1 LPDTIQIRNGN
12 QIVNKYDAGGRKLAS
27 LHYTLLYTLPAPLT
41 EGEVLQ
47 LYYDMDFVDETGTFH
62 VDNIEYDFNGCD
74 PGWYLLRNVYNT
86 EGYTNKFNVT
96 GGPFYQY
103 YRKDHLGNNR
113 EVWCAN
119 NATTLQRTHYYPS
132 GLPWN
137 TNTGIGS
144 GVQNR
149 KYNGKEFVE
158 MHGLDEYDSEARW
171 YYPAIMRTTT
181 MDPLAEK
188 YYDICPYAWCGNN
201 PMKFVDPDGKEYE
214 LPESGGKPAEEPK
227 INSQSGKIEGQFTAA
242 QSTARVH
249 TNKVPVANIP
259 YTPPL
264 PSPGEI
270 LDANKVQMQKFHNF
284 AMSTEINRACLTN
297 PALKSVAVGGL
308 VVTGGVALGSTLPNT
323 TSVKTVSNNI
333 INWANTTAIGV
344 QNATGTSAIGIGI
357 GVGAIQSALPYD
369 APLLSVNPAVDASS
383 SAIQV
388 LTKLFEISNKKD

>member
-1 LPDTIQIRNGN
+1 MQRKSTTLIDYISYPEYNGNQLMSVITDYSGSQNQYGIKEYNNRNTSGNDFKHDSVGNMTKDLDRNIVTIKYNLLNLPDTIQFRNGN
-12 QIVNKYDAGGRKLAS
+12 QIVNRYDAGGRKLAS
-27 LHYTLLYTLPAPLT
+27 LHYTLLYTLPAPLA

-181 MDPLAEK
+181 MDPHAEN
-188 YYDICPYAWCGNN
+188 YYSISPYAWCANN
-201 PMKFVDPDGKEYE
+201 PVKFVDPDGRETRVAQVEDGTYRVI
-214 LPESGGKPAEEPK
+214 GGALNKDRNIYIYTQD
-227 INSQSGKIEGQFTAA
+227 ING
-242 QSTARVH
+242 
-249 TNKVPVANIP
+249 N
-259 YTPPL
+259 YTVR
-264 PSPGEI
+264 G
-270 LDANKVQMQKFHNF
+270 N
-284 AMSTEINRACLTN
+284 
-297 PALKSVAVGGL
+297 
-308 VVTGGVALGSTLPNT
+308 
-323 TSVKTVSNNI
+323 
-333 INWANTTAIGV
+333 
-344 QNATGTSAIGIGI
+344 
-357 GVGAIQSALPYD
+357 
-369 APLLSVNPAVDASS
+369 
-383 SAIQV
+383 
-388 LTKLFEISNKKD
+388 

>member
-1 LPDTIQIRNGN
+1 
-12 QIVNKYDAGGRKLAS
+12 VNKYDAGGRKLAS

-62 VDNIEYDFNGCD
+62 VDNIEYEYNGCD
-74 PGWYLLRNVYNT
+74 PGWYMLRNVYNT
-86 EGYTNKFNVT
+86 EGYTNRFNVT

-181 MDPLAEK
+181 MDPHCEN
-188 YYDICPYAWCGNN
+188 YYDTSPYAWCANN
-201 PMKFVDPDGKEYE
+201 PVNAIDPDGRDIWE
-214 LPESGGKPAEEPK
+214 LDNNGNIVNRIKDKTQDAFYMVEKDDDGNFKRTYTTDEDGNISYNSISFKYGTIESQKTIGLSSDKSFDVYKVRGDENGTALFEFMGKHVTGSSSKVEVSQAMTGIEGDKGLNFITTSHEERKESGMTHLLNKQLLHGYTIRELNHSHPNSDYAGVDDFAFANAIIFNQNKNGYKIPIFHIYYVPGKSK
-227 INSQSGKIEGQFTAA
+227 IQYK
-242 QSTARVH
+242 
-249 TNKVPVANIP
+249 
-259 YTPPL
+259 
-264 PSPGEI
+264 
-270 LDANKVQMQKFHNF
+270 
-284 AMSTEINRACLTN
+284 
-297 PALKSVAVGGL
+297 
-308 VVTGGVALGSTLPNT
+308 
-323 TSVKTVSNNI
+323 
-333 INWANTTAIGV
+333 
-344 QNATGTSAIGIGI
+344 
-357 GVGAIQSALPYD
+357 
-369 APLLSVNPAVDASS
+369 
-383 SAIQV
+383 
-388 LTKLFEISNKKD
+388 